1 MNKKLIIITFSL
13 IFSLINPG
21 VAQSQEVLQEIQQTG
36 VLKVGIRKD
45 AAPFGYVS
53 GNNWEGICIELMNGF
68 KEDLEEKL
76 NKTISL
82 EKLETIL
89 DENSEQGRYS
99 SVANNRVHLE
109 CGPNTIR
116 KKSPTGVIYSERFF
130 ITGTYLMMKPDRRLI
145 VNPNGFMEGI
155 LIGVLNDSLT
165 QKFIDSRYQL
175 ADQKVY
181 QGASGRETA
190 VKDAVGGTI
199 DAFASDGI
207 LLVGEAFRE
216 GLKENQYSIEPDRPL
231 TCISYGM
238 ILPANDSEWQKT
250 VNEYI
255 LTNNTINTIT
265 NILTKLAGATSPYI
279 PVTISA
285 ADKCSG
291 LSQ

>member
-1 MNKKLIIITFSL
+1 MKNKLIIIIFSI

-21 VAQSQEVLQEIQQTG
+21 VARSQSVLQEIQQTG
-36 VLKVGIRKD
+36 VLKVGMRKD

-53 GNNWEGICIELMNGF
+53 GNNWEGICIELINEF
-68 KEDLEEKL
+68 KEDLEKKL
-76 NKTISL
+76 NKTINL

-89 DENSEQGRYS
+89 DEDSEKGRHS
-99 SVANNRVHLE
+99 SVANKRVHLE

-116 KKSPTGVIYSERFF
+116 KKPPTGVIYSERFF
-130 ITGTYLMMKPDRRLI
+130 TTGTYLMMKPDRRLT
-145 VNPNGFMEGI
+145 VNPDGFMEGI

-190 VKDAVGGTI
+190 VKDAIAGTI

-216 GLKENQYSIEPDRPL
+216 GLKEAQYSIQPNQPL

-255 LTNNTINTIT
+255 RIKLSISRIT
-265 NILTKLAGATSPYI
+265 DVLTKLAGATSPFI
-279 PVTISA
+279 GVTISA

-291 LSQ
+291 L